1 MANSLNGF
9 IKLHRKLVA
18 WGWYQDYVVKDVFL
32 HLLLTANFRDNPWQS
47 RTLKQG
53 QLATSYRHL
62 SESLGFSVQQIR
74 TAIGKLKSTGEI
86 TTESTSKYTII
97 TIVNWGDYQCLD
109 ETPTHDLTSKSTVHQ
124 QTNNKQSTSNQQ
136 QMNNDKNKR
145 NKKENNKEK
154 SSAASPAPPLRA
166 DGFADEKLDL
176 HKFKPDGTP
185 LPKALIDAGITW
197 AEYLEIKNQ

>member
-47 RTLKQG
+47 RVLKQG

-97 TIVNWGDYQCLD
+97 TIVNWEDYQCSDDL
-109 ETPTHDLTSKSTVHQ
+109 PTGELTGTSTSEQ

-145 NKKENNKEK
+145 NKKEINKEK
-154 SSAASPAPPLRA
+154 NSAAAPAPPLRA
-166 DGFADEKLDL
+166 DRLADEKPDL